1 MKKLIL
7 FIGILSLWACSTDK
21 LDTEKG
27 KAAVETLIRKID
39 KEQYKGLSDL
49 YSDDFNAGES
59 LEVRSEK
66 FKKLKQAMGEVQ
78 SLDLTEA
85 KNEAVPGDEC
95 RLTLTYKIKRS
106 RISSVETFVVILED
120 GKYKVFDH
128 SIRSDN

>member
-7 FIGILSLWACSTDK
+7 LISILSLWACSTDK

-27 KAAVETLIRKID
+27 KAAVEILIRKID
-39 KEQYKGLSDL
+39 REEYKDLSPL

-59 LEVRSEK
+59 LEARTEK
-66 FKKLKQAMGEVQ
+66 FKKLRQALGEVQ
-78 SLDLTEA
+78 SLELTEA
-85 KNEAVPGDEC
+85 KNEAVPGDESK
-95 RLTLTYKIKRS
+95 LTLTYKIKRS

-128 SIRSDN
+128 SIRADN